1 MAKKSGLQ
9 PLMLDPNTGRSRGNG
24 TELNIEQSPRSPLSA
39 KSPKSPRSPF
49 KFNTKKSQLL
59 HQAQTQAQA
68 QEQQQQQQQQEEEQG
83 QGQSQRNETSFMQE
97 GDPQITR
104 KDLPFTSGSGSGS
117 GIPTSQTLPSLSSI
131 QSSRASDKVGVK
143 ERPSRTG
150 FFSNYKALK
159 SASKFQSSSSSPSDI
174 SRQVNVVED
183 NNMSRDTDRPTMSV
197 EVSSQDTKRSDSG
210 TARSLVS
217 KPVGASSRSDASL
230 ASSTNE
236 SPQQNSDSNSINNR
250 KNKSKQ
256 FSLLGRTRSLR
267 DDQSPAEPSPPKNNY
282 LDPDS
287 STHQHASSSGSIK
300 TTTPARGDD
309 DMNLREMST
318 PTNIRQRSQDRQHSR
333 SRDNRGKE
341 STKEHTKDSGR
352 NQSSFSSTFKE
363 AGGHA
368 FFNNIRSQ
376 ATKGAGVIHK
386 NLFGKGGR
394 ISSFAQKESLIDDEH
409 YVLKVIN
416 KPLIEQTRLTRISKR
431 LEDSR
436 DKTEFWMPSFP
447 WRAIDYLNYKGSD
460 VEGLYRV
467 PGSGPQVKKWQ
478 RKFDEE
484 MDIDLFECDD
494 LYDINII
501 GSMLKAWLREL
512 PDELLPRAAQDRIAR
527 ECAGSQKVPQQLVD
541 ELSNLSPFK
550 YYLLFAITCHLSLL
564 LAHSEKNKMDFRNLC
579 ICFQPCMKMD
589 AFCFKFLVCDWRD
602 CWKGCRTE
610 AGYIEQEYM
619 LFDQMPPGSAGGC
632 SSIAVES
639 HDERNVSSSD
649 SSKPSSVSLEHQ
661 GRKHSNE
668 KGRKTSGERNQRRSP
683 DIEKN
688 QRRVPEIEKNQRRS
702 PEIEKNQRR
711 VPEIE
716 KNQRRS
722 PDIEKNQRRV
732 PEIEKNQ
739 RRSPDIEK
747 NQRTG
752 PEIEEN
758 QRRGPEIDKNQRR
771 SPDIERNQRRSP
783 DSERSQRDNHREV
796 AMSQSNSMNSMDTV
810 STTLTVVQ
818 PNKPRNG
825 DLRPLSPIKPLS
837 PIGF

>member
-9 PLMLDPNTGRSRGNG
+9 PLMLDPNTRRTRGNG

-59 HQAQTQAQA
+59 HQAQAQA
-68 QEQQQQQQQQEEEQG
+68 QEQQQQQQQEEQE
-83 QGQSQRNETSFMQE
+83 QEKSQREETSSMQE
-97 GDPQITR
+97 GGPQISG
-104 KDLPFTSGSGSGS
+104 KDIPVTSGSGSGS
-117 GIPTSQTLPSLSSI
+117 GKGIPTSQTLPSLSSI

-150 FFSNYKALK
+150 FFSNYKASK
-159 SASKFQSSSSSPSDI
+159 SASKLQSSSLSASDI

-183 NNMSRDTDRPTMSV
+183 NNMSRDTDRPAMSV
-197 EVSSQDTKRSDSG
+197 EVSSQDTKRSESG
-210 TARSLVS
+210 PTRSLVS
-217 KPVGASSRSDASL
+217 KPVGVSSRSDASL

-287 STHQHASSSGSIK
+287 STHQYTSSSSSIK
-300 TTTPARGDD
+300 TTTPAARGDD
-309 DMNLREMST
+309 DMNFREMST

-341 STKEHTKDSGR
+341 STREHTKDSGR

-376 ATKGAGVIHK
+376 ATKGAGAIHK

-394 ISSFAQKESLIDDEH
+394 IGSFAQKEPLIDDEH

-416 KPLIEQTRLTRISKR
+416 KPLVEQTRLTRISKR

-478 RKFDEE
+478 RRFDEE

-527 ECAGSQKVPQQLVD
+527 ECAGSQQVPQQLID
-541 ELSNLSPFK
+541 ELSNLSPFN

-602 CWKGCRTE
+602 CWKGCKTE
-610 AGYIEQEYM
+610 AVYIEQEYM
-619 LFDQMPPGSAGGC
+619 LFDQMPPGSAGGH
-632 SSIAVES
+632 SSTAVES

-661 GRKHSNE
+661 GQKHSNE
-668 KGRKTSGERNQRRSP
+668 KGRKTSGEKNQRRSP
-683 DIEKN
+683 EVEKNQRRSPEIEKN
-688 QRRVPEIEKNQRRS
+688 QRRGPEIEKNQRRS

-711 VPEIE
+711 
-716 KNQRRS
+716 
-722 PDIEKNQRRV
+722 
-732 PEIEKNQ
+732 
-739 RRSPDIEK
+739 
-747 NQRTG
+747 
-752 PEIEEN
+752 
-758 QRRGPEIDKNQRR
+758 
-771 SPDIERNQRRSP
+771 SP
-783 DSERSQRDNHREV
+783 DSERSQRENHREGT
-796 AMSQSNSMNSMDTV
+796 MSQSNSMNSIDTV

-818 PNKPRNG
+818 ATKPRNG